1 MPRNYFRKTNPTI
14 ASDRQAK
21 PPLTKATKGLIVL
34 GVVAALALSYSLGV
48 NNGTNSEKN
57 ALIASEKATYDTELA
72 TECSTLFGAVAVVD
86 RQFSVTVTS
95 INDALSVNSNG
106 EVLCDYHVGK
116 NSLILG
122 AFTAKPKSLVDQH
135 GVVAQNEVTYRATTG
150 QVWVVAAST
159 TTNIPVGRHFDA
171 YLFEVA
177 TKIS

>member
-34 GVVAALALSYSLGV
+34 GVVAAFTLSYSLGV

-86 RQFSVTVTS
+86 RQFSVT
-95 INDALSVNSNG
+95 
-106 EVLCDYHVGK
+106 
-116 NSLILG
+116 
-122 AFTAKPKSLVDQH
+122 
-135 GVVAQNEVTYRATTG
+135 ATTTSARTPSSSERSP
-150 QVWVVAAST
+150 QSRSRWWISTVWWHRTKSPTGLPLVKCGSWRRALRPA
-159 TTNIPVGRHFDA
+159 F
-171 YLFEVA
+171 LWVA
-177 TKIS
+177 TSTRIYLR